1 MNTINKIKRDSIFKR
16 VTKYAIIIL
25 VLGSLLNCHKN
36 DDDVVNSIEN
46 QLLGKWEVTGGT
58 FLESQPKYLIF
69 NSNNTVNFLS
79 EHSLGFKA
87 NENFDYTVSGSEIKI
102 NVQGFFPF
110 EFILEQN
117 TLQIIHGDNALELT
131 KNNSAPTSDDW
142 VKKLSILSKGDPP
155 SGGKVDIAF
164 TYNKTEIVYGMGSA
178 ATYISLID
186 PETFTEVGSIE
197 TTKKANV
204 VEVENFGAPDRY
216 LFQSDDN
223 SNLVS
228 VYTMNDGAF
237 QFTLQVDDDIS
248 GMASANSDFLWVV
261 SNNNEGS
268 INLVN
273 VADNT
278 IDQSISLG
286 YYNLYGMDYQNNYIY
301 ITDGKYLHKC
311 QTTPT
316 FKAVTS
322 YEVSDFA
329 MQGIAF
335 DGTNFWASGF
345 DDLESDYKLVKTNLT
360 L

>member
-197 TTKKANV
+197 TTKKAKV

-223 SNLVS
+223 SNLV
-228 VYTMNDGAF
+228 N
-237 QFTLQVDDDIS
+237 
-248 GMASANSDFLWVV
+248 V
-261 SNNNEGS
+261 SS
-268 INLVN
+268 I
-273 VADNT
+273 
-278 IDQSISLG
+278 
-286 YYNLYGMDYQNNYIY
+286 
-301 ITDGKYLHKC
+301 
-311 QTTPT
+311 
-316 FKAVTS
+316 
-322 YEVSDFA
+322 
-329 MQGIAF
+329 
-335 DGTNFWASGF
+335 
-345 DDLESDYKLVKTNLT
+345 
-360 L
+360 

>member
-1 MNTINKIKRDSIFKR
+1 MNTLKKLEKDSIFKR
-16 VTKYAIIIL
+16 VTKYTLIIL
-25 VLGSLLNCHKN
+25 VLGTLFNCHKN
-36 DDDVVNSIEN
+36 DDNDDNSIEN

-69 NSNNTVNFLS
+69 NSDNTVNFLS

-87 NENFDYTVSGSEIKI
+87 NENFAYTVSGSEIKI

-131 KNNSAPTSDDW
+131 KNNSAPASDDW
-142 VKKLSILSKGDPP
+142 VKELSIVSKGAAPY
-155 SGGKVDIAF
+155 GGNVDIAF
-164 TYNKTEIVYGMGSA
+164 TFDKTKIVYGMGSA
-178 ATYISLID
+178 ATYIPLLD
-186 PETFTEVGSIE
+186 PITFTELGSIE
-197 TTKKANV
+197 TTKKAKV
-204 VEVENFGAPDRY
+204 VEIENYGVPDRF
-216 LFQSDDN
+216 LFQSDEN

-228 VYTMNDGAF
+228 VYTMNNGVF
-237 QFTLQVDDDIS
+237 QFTLQVDNDIS

-286 YYNLYGMDYQNNYIY
+286 YYNLYGMDYQNNYLY
-301 ITDGKYLHKC
+301 VTDGKYLHKC

-316 FKAVTS
+316 FKAIIS
-322 YEVSDFA
+322 YEVPNFSL
-329 MQGIAF
+329 QGIAF